1 MEIIL
6 ENNIKK
12 LIPTEKEYLLSKEDL
27 EKPIE
32 ERYYFK
38 FAYLPPTAAIE
49 ECEELYVEVDTEEEQ
64 DTIDES

>member
-12 LIPTEKEYLLSKEDL
+12 LIPTEKEYLISKEDL

-32 ERYYFK
+32 ERYYFT
-38 FAYLPPTAAIE
+38 FAYLPPTATIE
-49 ECEELYVEVDTEEEQ
+49 ECESLYEEVDAPEEEL
-64 DTIDES
+64 EEE